1 MGNIPLFL
9 FSSFFGFINR
19 KKTGVI
25 SEQRLKRAKAWIEA
39 FLSASANQLLVEAYL
54 VEFVMRN
61 VNGRDIVELY
71 VDTDTGITIDD
82 CARLTRA
89 MLEALET
96 DTEAQEIFGKNLRL
110 EISSPGISRPLV
122 LVRQYKKNIGRRL
135 RIEFVDASSQTR
147 VVEGTLL
154 AVRTLDNGTTEI
166 ELETASKTSSK
177 AKKHDAKKRN
187 GEAAT
192 HTRLVLPLASVK
204 EAIVQVEF

>member
-1 MGNIPLFL
+1 M
-9 FSSFFGFINR
+9 
-19 KKTGVI
+19 I

>member
-1 MGNIPLFL
+1 M
-9 FSSFFGFINR
+9 
-19 KKTGVI
+19 I
-25 SEQRLKRAKAWIEA
+25 SEQRRKRAEAWVEA
-39 FLSASANQLLVEAYL
+39 FLRASANQLLAEVYL

-61 VNGRDIVELY
+61 VNGREIVELY

-96 DTEAQEIFGKNLRL
+96 DTEAREIFGKNLRL

-122 LVRQYKKNIGRRL
+122 LARQYKKNIGRRL
-135 RIEFVDASSQTR
+135 RIQFVDASSMMQ

-166 ELETASKTSSK
+166 ELEIASKKSSK
-177 AKKHDAKKRN
+177 VKTHDAKKRN
-187 GEAAT
+187 EEAAT
-192 HTRLVLPLASVK
+192 HTRLVLPLTSVK
-204 EAIVQVEF
+204 ELSCK